1 MACTPV
7 NGPEAT
13 AESHPYRI
21 TLPPRREWRAQYRT
35 GASEWLRSD
44 EAQGTFTFT
53 DYGTDEG
60 VVGAYARAMVFSD
73 EMTALAFRM
82 RFV

>member
-13 AESHPYRI
+13 ADSHPYRI
-21 TLPPRREWRAQYRT
+21 ALPQRRSWRANYRKE
-35 GASEWLRSD
+35 GFEWLQSD
-44 EAQGTFTFT
+44 EAQGTFTFA
-53 DYGTDEG
+53 DYHTDEG
-60 VVGAYARAMVFSD
+60 VVGSYARAMIFSD